1 MPALVSVVVV
11 SRGRPVELDLCITAL
26 CQLSYRPYEVIV
38 VADDAGQAATERH
51 AGRPFIRVVPNEADG
66 VAAARNVGLGASS
79 GQIIAFLDDDAVPEP
94 TWLDHLAGAFDDPA
108 VGAATGYVRGRNGI
122 SWQWRGRTICRDAHN
137 GQFDIPGARPVV
149 PGPGDAA
156 VMLEG
161 TNMALRRALLDRI
174 GGFDSSFRFFLDDA
188 DMALRASVSGYR
200 TAIVPLAEVHHA
212 FAASERRRADR
223 MPTDLFDNGR
233 SLAVFVR
240 KHAPDRVK
248 SEVLAEHRG
257 AERRRL
263 LRAMVAGLCE
273 PPDVTRLLETFDAG
287 LQAGL
292 AAEPAPRF
300 VPVGPARQGIFRTDK
315 SQDGSTVLFGR
326 PWSRRKLKRAAAEI
340 SRQGQVVSVFRF
352 SPTGLY
358 HRVRYDRNGYWEQ
371 TGGLFGRSERGAP
384 LFRVTSFA
392 ARLQDEVERVAKA
405 RGIQETAA
413 GKH

>member
-1 MPALVSVVVV
+1 MPAPVSVVVV
-11 SRGRPVELDLCITAL
+11 SRGRPAELDRCITAL
-26 CQLSYRPYEVIV
+26 CQLYYRPYEVIV
-38 VADDAGQAATERH
+38 VADDAGQAAIERH
-51 AGRPFIRVVPNEADG
+51 AGRPFVRIVPNEADG

-79 GQIIAFLDDDAVPEP
+79 GQIIAFVDDDAIPEP

-108 VGAATGYVRGRNGI
+108 IGAATGHVRGRNGV
-122 SWQWRGRTICRDAHN
+122 SWQWRGRTIHRDGHN
-137 GQFDIPGARPVV
+137 GQLDMHDAEPVV
-149 PGPGDAA
+149 PDPGDAA
-156 VMLEG
+156 IMLEG

-174 GGFDSSFRFFLDDA
+174 GGFDSSFRFYLDDA

-200 TAIVPLAEVHHA
+200 TAIVPSAEVHHA

-233 SLAVFVR
+233 SVAVFVR
-240 KHAPDRVK
+240 KHAPGRAM
-248 SEVLAEHRG
+248 SAVLAEHRG

-292 AAEPAPRF
+292 AAGPAPLF
-300 VPVGPARQGIFRTDK
+300 VPAGPAPEGFFRTDGP
-315 SQDGSTVLFGR
+315 QGGSTVLFGR
-326 PWSRRKLKRAAAEI
+326 PWSRRKLRRAAAEI
-340 SRQGQVVSVFRF
+340 SRQDRVASVFRF
-352 SPTGLY
+352 SPTALY
-358 HRVRYDRNGYWEQ
+358 HRVRYAPDGYWEQ

-384 LFRVTSFA
+384 VFRVTSFA